1 MPQKNYRVSVLVRTR
16 DIEGHFTE
24 LLWRMSRQTLQP
36 SELVVVDNFSSKD
49 KLEDMSIL
57 LSMAKKKFFGN
68 RIHVKL
74 VPLTDSE
81 FSHAYSTNVGVFV
94 ANGDLVCITNGHS
107 LPLSN
112 MWLETGAVHFRN
124 PEVVG
129 VGGYFVPHKDG
140 SIWEK
145 LAYDLGWK
153 RLNELSRAYVEDDFF
168 STINCILRKSSWVEY
183 PFDEKLPSKI
193 FEAGKFGGEDYDWA
207 KEMLFRGCSIIV
219 DSRFIVYHSHKER
232 LPQLVLKYVVWRR
245 IRKRIRMLRRP
256 RKPYTRLESVKPLYH
271 NI

>member
-49 KLEDMSIL
+49 KLED
-57 LSMAKKKFFGN
+57 
-68 RIHVKL
+68 
-74 VPLTDSE
+74 
-81 FSHAYSTNVGVFV
+81 TNVGVFV

-112 MWLETGAVHFRN
+112 MWLETGVVHFRN

-183 PFDEKLPSKI
+183 PFDEELPSKI